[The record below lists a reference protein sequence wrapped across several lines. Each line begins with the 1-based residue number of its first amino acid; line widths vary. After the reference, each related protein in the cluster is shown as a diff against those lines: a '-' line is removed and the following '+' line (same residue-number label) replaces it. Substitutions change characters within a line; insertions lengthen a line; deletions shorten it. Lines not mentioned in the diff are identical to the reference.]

1 MPDIAL
7 RFNKDM
13 LTLSTPVQNALA
25 RQGVDVDADLEYQL
39 LMEPEAIVDALR
51 LEAAAGAQ
59 CLVVPTEG
67 ITAARLSH
75 KRMEG
80 KAHDLAHAACVCA
93 NEVKPQHVIAAIGP
107 SGLPIDPSSKASLNE
122 NRAQYADAARAFQGE
137 TFDAFLLDGFTRKE
151 DLMCALMGLA
161 QVGDTPVLASV
172 VVDSD
177 GVTPRGDTIEDMC
190 ALMQEYGAS
199 VVGFSASAA
208 PAVAAKLVR
217 RAASACNLPIL
228 VQLDVREVNPRQFE
242 ATDQNPYYRPDEMVT
257 AAAHLHA
264 AGAQFIRAIGAAT
277 PSYTG
282 AIAATTGGLDVRLS

>member
-39 LMEPEAIVDALR
+39 LMEPEAIVDAIR

-80 KAHDLAHAACVCA
+80 KARDLAHAACVCA

-137 TFDAFLLDGFTRKE
+137 TFDAFLLDDFTRKE

-161 QVGDTPVLASV
+161 QVGDAPVLASV

-199 VVGFSASAA
+199 VVGFSTSAA
-208 PAVAAKLVR
+208 PVVAAKLVR
-217 RAASACNLPIL
+217 RAASACSLPIL
-228 VQLDVREVNPRQFE
+228 VQLDVHEVNPRQFE

-264 AGAQFIRAIGAAT
+264 AGVQFIRAIGAAT

>member
-39 LMEPEAIVDALR
+39 LMEPEAIVDAIR

-80 KAHDLAHAACVCA
+80 KARDLAHAACVCA
-93 NEVKPQHVIAAIGP
+93 NAVKPQHVIAAIGP

-161 QVGDTPVLASV
+161 QVGDAPVLASV

-190 ALMQEYGAS
+190 ALMREYGVS
-199 VVGFSASAA
+199 VVGFSTSAA
-208 PAVAAKLVR
+208 PVVAAKLVR
-217 RAASACNLPIL
+217 RAASACSLPIL
-228 VQLDVREVNPRQFE
+228 VQLDVHEVNPRQFE

-282 AIAATTGGLDVRLS
+282 AIATTTGGLDVRLS

>member
-80 KAHDLAHAACVCA
+80 KAHDLAHAACACA

-122 NRAQYADAARAFQGE
+122 NRAQYADASRAFQGE
-137 TFDAFLLDGFTRKE
+137 MFDAFLLDGFTRKE

-161 QVGDTPVLASV
+161 QVGDAPVLASV
-172 VVDSD
+172 VLDSD

-199 VVGFSASAA
+199 VVGFSTSAA
-208 PAVAAKLVR
+208 PVVAAKLVR
-217 RAASACNLPIL
+217 RAASACSLPIL
-228 VQLDVREVNPRQFE
+228 VQLDVHEVNPRQFE

>member
-25 RQGVDVDADLEYQL
+25 RQGVDVDVDLEYQL
-39 LMEPEAIVDALR
+39 LMEPEAIVDAIR

-107 SGLPIDPSSKASLNE
+107 GGLPIDPSSKASLNE

-172 VVDSD
+172 AVDSD

-190 ALMQEYGAS
+190 TLMQEYGAS
-199 VVGFSASAA
+199 VVGFSTSAA
-208 PAVAAKLVR
+208 PVVAAKLVR

-228 VQLDVREVNPRQFE
+228 VQLDVREVNSRQFE
-242 ATDQNPYYRPDEMVT
+242 ATDQNPYYRPDEMVA

>member
-13 LTLSTPVQNALA
+13 LTLSTPVRNALA

-39 LMEPEAIVDALR
+39 LMEPEAIVDAIR

-80 KAHDLAHAACVCA
+80 KARDLARAACVCA

-137 TFDAFLLDGFTRKE
+137 TFDAFLLDDFTRKE

-161 QVGDTPVLASV
+161 QVGDAPVLVSV

-199 VVGFSASAA
+199 VVGFSTSAA
-208 PAVAAKLVR
+208 PVVAAKLVR
-217 RAASACNLPIL
+217 RAASACSLPIL
-228 VQLDVREVNPRQFE
+228 VQLDVHEVNPRQFE

>member
-39 LMEPEAIVDALR
+39 LMEPEAIVDAIR

-80 KAHDLAHAACVCA
+80 KARDLTHAACVCA

-172 VVDSD
+172 AVDSD

-199 VVGFSASAA
+199 VVGFSTSAA
-208 PAVAAKLVR
+208 PVVAAKLVR
-217 RAASACNLPIL
+217 RAASACSLPIL
-228 VQLDVREVNPRQFE
+228 VQLDVHEVNPRQFE

>member
-51 LEAAAGAQ
+51 LEAAVGAQ

-80 KAHDLAHAACVCA
+80 KAHDLVHAACVCA

-122 NRAQYADAARAFQGE
+122 NRAQYADAARAFQSE

-199 VVGFSASAA
+199 VIGFSTSAA

-228 VQLDVREVNPRQFE
+228 VQLGVREVNPRQFE

>member
-1 MPDIAL
+1 M
-7 RFNKDM
+7 
-13 LTLSTPVQNALA
+13 
-25 RQGVDVDADLEYQL
+25 
-39 LMEPEAIVDALR
+39 
-51 LEAAAGAQ
+51 
-59 CLVVPTEG
+59 
-67 ITAARLSH
+67 
-75 KRMEG
+75 
-80 KAHDLAHAACVCA
+80 
-93 NEVKPQHVIAAIGP
+93 KPQHVIAAIGP

-137 TFDAFLLDGFTRKE
+137 TFDAFLLDDFTRKE

-161 QVGDTPVLASV
+161 QVGDAPVLASV
-172 VVDSD
+172 AVDSD
-177 GVTPRGDTIEDMC
+177 GVTLRGDTIEDMC

-199 VVGFSASAA
+199 VVGFSTSAA
-208 PAVAAKLVR
+208 PVVAAKLVR
-217 RAASACNLPIL
+217 RAASACSLPIL

-282 AIAATTGGLDVRLS
+282 AIAATTGGLDVRLF

>member
-39 LMEPEAIVDALR
+39 LMEPEAIVDAIR

-93 NEVKPQHVIAAIGP
+93 NEVKPQHVIAAIGS

-122 NRAQYADAARAFQGE
+122 NRAQYADAARAFRGE

-177 GVTPRGDTIEDMC
+177 GVIPRGDTIEDVC

-199 VVGFSASAA
+199 VIGFSTSAA
-208 PAVAAKLVR
+208 PVVAAKLVR
-217 RAASACNLPIL
+217 RAASACSLPIL

>member
-39 LMEPEAIVDALR
+39 LMEPEAIVDAIR

-80 KAHDLAHAACVCA
+80 KAHDLAHAACACA

-122 NRAQYADAARAFQGE
+122 NRAQYADASRAFQGE

-161 QVGDTPVLASV
+161 QVGDAPVLASV

-199 VVGFSASAA
+199 VVGFSTSAA
-208 PAVAAKLVR
+208 PVVAAKLVR
-217 RAASACNLPIL
+217 RAASACSLPIL
-228 VQLDVREVNPRQFE
+228 VQLDVHEVNPRQFE

>member
-39 LMEPEAIVDALR
+39 LMEPEAIVDAIR

-80 KAHDLAHAACVCA
+80 KARDLAHAACVCA

-161 QVGDTPVLASV
+161 QVGDAPVLASV

-199 VVGFSASAA
+199 VVGFSTSAV
-208 PAVAAKLVR
+208 PVVAAKLVR
-217 RAASACNLPIL
+217 RAASACSLPIL
-228 VQLDVREVNPRQFE
+228 VQLDVHEVNPRQFE

-257 AAAHLHA
+257 AAAYLHA

>member
-39 LMEPEAIVDALR
+39 LMEPEAIVDAIR

-80 KAHDLAHAACVCA
+80 KAPDLAHAACVCA

-122 NRAQYADAARAFQGE
+122 NRAQYADAARAFQSE

-161 QVGDTPVLASV
+161 QVGDAPVLASV

-199 VVGFSASAA
+199 VVGFSTSAA
-208 PAVAAKLVR
+208 PVVAAKLVR
-217 RAASACNLPIL
+217 RAASACGLPIL
-228 VQLDVREVNPRQFE
+228 VQLDVHEVNPRQFE

-282 AIAATTGGLDVRLS
+282 AIAAATGGLDVRFS

>member
-39 LMEPEAIVDALR
+39 LMEPEAIVDAIR

-80 KAHDLAHAACVCA
+80 KAHDLARAACVCA

-161 QVGDTPVLASV
+161 QVGDAPVLASV

-177 GVTPRGDTIEDMC
+177 GVTPRGDTIDDMC

-199 VVGFSASAA
+199 VVGFSTSAA
-208 PAVAAKLVR
+208 PVVAAKLVR
-217 RAASACNLPIL
+217 RAASACGLPIL

-242 ATDQNPYYRPDEMVT
+242 ATDENPYYRPDEMVT

-264 AGAQFIRAIGAAT
+264 AGAQFIRAIGAAA